1 MALYMI
7 IERFRDGDP
16 LPVYRRFHERGR
28 MAPPGLVYHASWVD
42 TALERCFQLMET
54 ADRALIDAWIA
65 NWSDIV
71 DFEVHAVITSAEA
84 AERVASQGGRG

>member
-7 IERFRDGDP
+7 VEQFRGGDP
-16 LPVYRRFHERGR
+16 VPVYRRFHERGR

-42 TALERCFQLMET
+42 TSLQRCFQVMET
-54 ADRALIDAWIA
+54 DDRALIDAWIA

-71 DFEVHAVITSAEA
+71 EFEVHAVITSAEA
-84 AERVASQGGRG
+84 AERVASRGGV